1 MGLKKPNKSGNKLSE
16 EEAERLLNETESP
29 NQREEG
35 FDIDET
41 TKRLPVNNKNQA
53 SPWDAFKK
61 RWVK

>member
-1 MGLKKPNKSGNKLSE
+1 MGLKKPNKNESKITE
-16 EEAERLLNETESP
+16 EESERLLNETESP

-41 TKRLPVNNKNQA
+41 TKRLPTSDNQT

>member
-1 MGLKKPNKSGNKLSE
+1 MGLKKQNKSGSKLTE
-16 EEAERLLNETESP
+16 EEAFRLLNETESP

-35 FDIDET
+35 FDIDEV
-41 TKRLPVNNKNQA
+41 TKRLPVNNNQT